1 MLPSVRHLFDRELP
15 SCGALTLL
23 RHLIQSLRS
32 AALLF
37 IHTPSLISGV
47 FSMLAGLE
55 IEVNSVDIELGL
67 DAFCINV
74 PWKMSSR

>member
-1 MLPSVRHLFDRELP
+1 LLPSVRHLFDRELP

-32 AALLF
+32 AALLC

>member
-1 MLPSVRHLFDRELP
+1 
-15 SCGALTLL
+15 
-23 RHLIQSLRS
+23 
-32 AALLF
+32 
-37 IHTPSLISGV
+37 
-47 FSMLAGLE
+47 MLAGLE